1 MEAAELWR
9 QGQRYKRIVL
19 QTLPRQHEE
28 DRVKRKSEV
37 YEFRFPLKCTSDQ
50 DFGAS
55 SLLGYS
61 LEAQ

>member
-1 MEAAELWR
+1 MEAGPGLREGGA
-9 QGQRYKRIVL
+9 

-28 DRVKRKSEV
+28 DKVKRKSEV
-37 YEFRFPLKCTSDQ
+37 YEFRLPPKRTSDQ

-55 SLLGYS
+55 RLLGCS